1 MQNNT
6 WVEWNGIE
14 KQHFAEVKEIETQ
27 HGSRKPGYYLFTALL
42 LDVHF
47 VFRML
52 FFNVTENLY
61 LYVCRL
67 MLSTYLAMKTFL
79 ESAKAKLNKQ
89 YKAMKPEAITTTVG
103 LNIGKVVFDGV
114 ELNFWDLGGQKE
126 LQSLWDKYFA
136 EAHGVIYIIDSSD
149 QSRIEE
155 SLDAFEKALKNKTL
169 NGVPVVIV
177 CNKQDIKECMSVSDV
192 KMALREIIKKL
203 GTRDCSLFP
212 VSALHGNNVL
222 ASISWL
228 VKAIKKNSDYRPP
241 S

>member
-1 MQNNT
+1 MAFENCRQIGQLVSVYKEAMFSILLSLIITAPKINT
-6 WVEWNGIE
+6 VLSFYNM
-14 KQHFAEVKEIETQ
+14 
-27 HGSRKPGYYLFTALL
+27 LALL
-42 LDVHF
+42 TEIYNYIFHKDQYFILIMGLD
-47 VFRML
+47 
-52 FFNVTENLY
+52 NAGKT
-61 LYVCRL
+61 
-67 MLSTYLAMKTFL
+67 TFL

-114 ELNFWDLGGQKE
+114 QLNFWDLGGQKE

-155 SLDAFEKALKNKTL
+155 SLDAFEKALKNQTL

>member
-1 MQNNT
+1 
-6 WVEWNGIE
+6 
-14 KQHFAEVKEIETQ
+14 
-27 HGSRKPGYYLFTALL
+27 L
-42 LDVHF
+42 HF
-47 VFRML
+47 VFSIRFL
-52 FFNVTENLY
+52 NVVENLY
-61 LYVCRL
+61 PYVCRL
-67 MLSTYLAMKTFL
+67 MISTYLAMKIYNYIFRKDQYFILIMGLDNAGKTTFL

-103 LNIGKVVFDGV
+103 LNIGKAVFDGV
-114 ELNFWDLGGQKE
+114 QLNFWDLGGQKE